1 MCTFNIFAGICVN
14 TGFIQKSAGKCSKPD
29 LSVGCNVSAHF
40 LTLDTLGEVPE
51 IEDIVGL
58 SWSGQQINT

>member
-1 MCTFNIFAGICVN
+1 MCALI
-14 TGFIQKSAGKCSKPD
+14 S
-29 LSVGCNVSAHF
+29 

-58 SWSGQQINT
+58 SWSGQQIYAQPVVNLHSCIHNLTGTVFHSLGKLAKETI